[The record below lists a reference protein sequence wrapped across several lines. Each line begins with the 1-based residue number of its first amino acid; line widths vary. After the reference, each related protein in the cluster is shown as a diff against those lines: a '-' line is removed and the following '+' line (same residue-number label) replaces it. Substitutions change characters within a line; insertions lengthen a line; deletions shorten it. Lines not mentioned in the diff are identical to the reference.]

1 MGIWE
6 GTLVNI
12 KELNPEASLQAAFG
26 ARLRRMREERGWIQD
41 QVAELLGCS
50 GRHISAIETGRKPA
64 TLPFARKADRL
75 FDLIGSSEAF
85 ERQWQEMKHG
95 NLLEGFPEY
104 VGYEGRAVEIRLF
117 EVGLI
122 PGLLQTPEYARAVAL
137 GDVERGAITVEQAN
151 DRVSVL
157 EQRQAALV
165 RSRPPM
171 VFAIMDESCL
181 YQAVGGPNVMAAQ
194 LQQLE
199 EMAALPNWIIQV
211 APFSLGARRAFNL
224 PVYLLTL
231 ADRSIVAYAESQA
244 QGHVERET
252 SFVVPMLTAYH
263 QFQSEAL
270 SKAASVAKISQL
282 RKGTP

>member
-1 MGIWE
+1 M
-6 GTLVNI
+6 NI

-41 QVAELLGCS
+41 QVADMVGCS

-194 LQQLE
+194 LHQLE

>member
-1 MGIWE
+1 M
-6 GTLVNI
+6 VNI
-12 KELNPEASLQAAFG
+12 KQLNPASSPQAAYG
-26 ARLRRMREERGWIQD
+26 ARIRKYREVRGWSQD
-41 QVAELLGCS
+41 ELAPKIGYS
-50 GRHISAIETGRKPA
+50 SQHISAVETVRKPP
-64 TLPFARKADRL
+64 TLRFSRKSDHAFGTTGTVD
-75 FDLIGSSEAF
+75 SF
-85 ERQWQEMKHG
+85 EREWSEMRNG
-95 NLLEGFPEY
+95 SLLEGFPEY

-122 PGLLQTPEYARAVAL
+122 PGLLQTPEYARAVAY
-137 GDVERGAITVEQAN
+137 GDVERGSITTEQA
-151 DRVSVL
+151 DERVSVL
-157 EQRQAALV
+157 AQRQAALV

-171 VFAIMDESCL
+171 VFVVMDESCL
-181 YQAVGGPNVMAAQ
+181 YQAVGGPEVMDAQ
-194 LQQLE
+194 LQRLE

-231 ADRSIVAYAESQA
+231 ADRSVVAYAESQS

-252 SFVVPMLTAYH
+252 SFVVPILTSYH
-263 QFQSEAL
+263 QLQGEAL

>member
-1 MGIWE
+1 M
-6 GTLVNI
+6 VNI
-12 KELNPEASLQAAFG
+12 KELNPEASPQAAFG

-41 QVAELLGCS
+41 QVADMVGCS

-64 TLPFARKADRL
+64 TLPFARKTDRL
-75 FDLIGSSEAF
+75 FDLTGSSESF

-194 LQQLE
+194 LHQLE

-244 QGHVERET
+244 QGHVERES

>member
-1 MGIWE
+1 MAN
-6 GTLVNI
+6 V
-12 KELNPEASLQAAFG
+12 KQLNPEASLQAAFG
-26 ARLRRMREERGWIQD
+26 ARLRSMRMERGWIQD
-41 QVAELLGCS
+41 QLADMLGCS
-50 GRHISAIETGRKPA
+50 GRHISAIETGRKSA
-64 TLPFARKADRL
+64 TLSFARKVDRL
-75 FDLIGSSEAF
+75 CDLIGSEHSF

-122 PGLLQTPEYARAVAL
+122 PGLLQTPEYARAVAF
-137 GDVERGAITVEQAN
+137 GDVKRGAITAEQAD
-151 DRVSVL
+151 DRVAVL

-165 RSRPPM
+165 RARPPM
-171 VFAIMDESCL
+171 VFVLLDESCL
-181 YQAVGGPNVMAAQ
+181 YQAVGGPEVMDRQ
-194 LQQLE
+194 LQRLE
-199 EMAALPNWIIQV
+199 EMATLPNWIIQV
-211 APFSLGARRAFNL
+211 APFDLGARRAFNL

-231 ADRSIVAYAESQA
+231 ADRSIVAYAESQT
-244 QGHVERET
+244 QGRVERET

-270 SKAASVAKISQL
+270 SKAASVVKISEL

>member
-1 MGIWE
+1 M
-6 GTLVNI
+6 VNI

-41 QVAELLGCS
+41 QVADMVGCS

-64 TLPFARKADRL
+64 TLPFARKTDRL
-75 FDLIGSSEAF
+75 FDLIGSSESF

-117 EVGLI
+117 EVGLV
-122 PGLLQTPEYARAVAL
+122 PGLLQTPEYAQAVAY
-137 GDVERGAITVEQAN
+137 GDVLRGSITPAQAN
-151 DRVSVL
+151 ERVSFL
-157 EQRQAALV
+157 AERQSALV

-171 VFAIMDESCL
+171 VFVVMDESCL
-181 YQAVGGPNVMAAQ
+181 YQAVGGPEIMDAQ
-194 LQQLE
+194 LQRLQ

-224 PVYLLTL
+224 PVNLLTL

-252 SFVVPMLTAYH
+252 SSVLPMLTSYH
-263 QFQSEAL
+263 QLQGEAL